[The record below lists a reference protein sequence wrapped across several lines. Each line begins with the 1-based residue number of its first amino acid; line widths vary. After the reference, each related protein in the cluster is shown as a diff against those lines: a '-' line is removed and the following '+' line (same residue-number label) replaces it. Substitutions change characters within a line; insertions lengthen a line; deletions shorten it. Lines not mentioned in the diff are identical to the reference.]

1 MYTFKLIWTWYPL
14 THDLTL
20 KCSIEMSSSV
30 NQTMCQNLY
39 LMQAAQSSQR
49 TIFWMEHFWYQVMRN
64 RGYYIRVII
73 H

>member
-20 KCSIEMSSSV
+20 KRSIEMSSSV

-39 LMQAAQSSQR
+39 LMQAACPIITENDFLDGVLLVSS
-49 TIFWMEHFWYQVMRN
+49 HA
-64 RGYYIRVII
+64 
-73 H
+73 